1 MSKNKIENRI
11 AKREKTIIKI
21 EIDLIYDLKLKS
33 NVIGIKIRTKTWF
46 LTQDRLELIQ
56 FLAESKAFYSANSK
70 PIVGIQESISPY
82 SLNEISL
89 SNTSRKRK
97 WV

>member
-33 NVIGIKIRTKTWF
+33 NVIGIKIRMKT
-46 LTQDRLELIQ
+46 
-56 FLAESKAFYSANSK
+56 
-70 PIVGIQESISPY
+70 
-82 SLNEISL
+82 
-89 SNTSRKRK
+89 
-97 WV
+97 